1 MRWNQMVLS
10 VIILGLVIQIGLRY
24 QENGGMQAP
33 IVSRVHKL
41 ETGFRDAIRE
51 LEDSH
56 DVTDVKA
63 WVELGEIYSTF
74 ALMPEAEYC
83 FRRALKVGD
92 LDLEQQFKFGICL
105 SRRGKLEKAIA
116 ILKPVGAS
124 AIH

>member
-41 ETGFRDAIRE
+41 ETGFRDAVRE
-51 LEDSH
+51 LEGSH

-74 ALMPEAEYC
+74 ALSPKLNIVFGELLKLGTWILNSNSNLGSVLVGEESWK
-83 FRRALKVGD
+83 RRL
-92 LDLEQQFKFGICL
+92 QF
-105 SRRGKLEKAIA
+105 
-116 ILKPVGAS
+116 
-124 AIH
+124 